1 MHENPH
7 VLVKLPRWQNNL
19 FAELR
24 KRPLMKTHMFRCL
37 IVPQLL
43 EHYHKRRSRIPAPFE
58 LALITRYIE
67 K

>member
-7 VLVKLPRWQNNL
+7 VLDMLPRWQNNL

-24 KRPLMKTHMFRCL
+24 KHPLMKTYMLYCL
-37 IVPQLL
+37 SVPQLL

-58 LALITRYIE
+58 LALITRYLWQ
-67 K
+67 